1 MTTSLRNLEFSIL
14 RNKPWNT
21 PQLNV
26 HKRKLLLKCISF
38 NNTKNN
44 KIPLFMLTKSLQSC
58 PTHCDPM
65 DRSPPGSS
73 GHGILQ
79 ARYWSGVPRPPPGG
93 LPDPRITPTSL
104 MSPALAGGFF
114 TTGATWEAL
123 VACVSAPAS
132 SMLMSSTYVL
142 HVPNSILEMKQ
153 ERLREVQQLFQ
164 GHRAELGFP
173 PGPLSLGCFARLPV
187 Q

>member
-1 MTTSLRNLEFSIL
+1 MFTNSTAQWSTEIECYPFNLIIITVNNLNSWDHSMTTSLRNLEFSIL

-38 NNTKNN
+38 KNTKNN

-114 TTGATWEAL
+114 T
-123 VACVSAPAS
+123 
-132 SMLMSSTYVL
+132 
-142 HVPNSILEMKQ
+142 I
-153 ERLREVQQLFQ
+153 
-164 GHRAELGFP
+164 
-173 PGPLSLGCFARLPV
+173 
-187 Q
+187 